1 MSRRLRELSKLG
13 PTACANKQ
21 ALGLNPEIGR
31 DDERPYAV
39 QIPVRRMGEVRIG
52 IVTVSDRAS
61 EGIYDDLSGPEIHR
75 ILEEILI
82 TKWEPIQRIIPD
94 EREVIES
101 TLISLCDTEGC
112 ALIVTTGGTGPSP
125 RDVTPEAT
133 EAVCD
138 RMMPGYG
145 ELMRAISL
153 RHVPTAVLSRQTAG
167 LRGIC
172 LIVNLPGSPKAIS
185 ETLPHLFESIPACID
200 LMGGPFIDTDPEH
213 VVAFR
218 PNHR

>member
-1 MSRRLRELSKLG
+1 M
-13 PTACANKQ
+13 NKR
-21 ALGLNPEIGR
+21 APGLNQAIGR

-39 QIPVRRMGEVRIG
+39 RIPVRRMEGARIG

-61 EGIYDDLSGPEIHR
+61 EGIYEDLSGPEIHR
-75 ILEEILI
+75 ILEDILI
-82 TKWEPIQRIIPD
+82 TKWTHITRIIPD

-112 ALIVTTGGTGPSP
+112 DLIVTTGGTGPSP

-133 EAVCD
+133 ESVCD

-145 ELMRAISL
+145 ELMRAVSL

-167 LRGIC
+167 LRGTC
-172 LIVNLPGSPKAIS
+172 LIVNLPGSPKAIN
-185 ETLPHLFESIPACID
+185 EILPHLFESIPACID

>member
-1 MSRRLRELSKLG
+1 
-13 PTACANKQ
+13 
-21 ALGLNPEIGR
+21 
-31 DDERPYAV
+31 
-39 QIPVRRMGEVRIG
+39 MGEVRIG

-61 EGIYDDLSGPEIHR
+61 AGIYEDRSGPEIHR
-75 ILEEILI
+75 VLEKILI
-82 TKWEPIQRIIPD
+82 TEWSPIQRVIPD
-94 EREVIES
+94 EKEMIES
-101 TLISLCDTEGC
+101 TLISLCDVEGC
-112 ALIVTTGGTGPSP
+112 TLIVTTGGTGPSL

-133 EAVCD
+133 ESVCD

-167 LRGIC
+167 LRGTC
-172 LIVNLPGSPKAIS
+172 LIVNLPGSPKAIN

-200 LMGGPFIDTDPEH
+200 LMGGPFVDTDPEH

-218 PNHR
+218 PNHK